1 MFGAREER
9 LLYYNARA
17 PSQVIRISVMPEP
30 ATAQQLA
37 PEPRSPS
44 RTNLADFGLLARLA
58 VAGGAS
64 VGIWVAAIIVMSN

>member
-1 MFGAREER
+1 
-9 LLYYNARA
+9 
-17 PSQVIRISVMPEP
+17 MPEP